1 MLVRT
6 RPDEPIG
13 RLVVQAMACGVPV
26 VGPAVGRLLDAV
38 VEGATGVLVPPED
51 PRALAAALQALVT
64 DPLRREGYGL
74 AAVERART
82 RYPWARLAEETERAY
97 ARAGLRRSGN
107 GAAEAALPGADAA
120 PAPTGS

>member
-1 MLVRT
+1 M
-6 RPDEPIG
+6 P
-13 RLVVQAMACGVPV
+13 CGVPV
-26 VGPAVGRLLDAV
+26 AGPAVGCLLDAV

-82 RYPWARLAEETERAY
+82 RY
-97 ARAGLRRSGN
+97 S
-107 GAAEAALPGADAA
+107 
-120 PAPTGS
+120 